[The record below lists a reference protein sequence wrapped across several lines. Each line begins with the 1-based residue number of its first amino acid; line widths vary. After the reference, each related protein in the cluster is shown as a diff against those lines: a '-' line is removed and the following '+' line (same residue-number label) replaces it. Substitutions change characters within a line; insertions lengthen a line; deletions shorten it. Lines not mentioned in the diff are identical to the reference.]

1 MSVIKLVNPCI
12 LIIELNNSKGYLYFK
27 GVCFR
32 GVSLETETEKRILV
46 QVIFFRGL
54 FEGEREGRKRV
65 RMLGNHVGSDGD

>member
-12 LIIELNNSKGYLYFK
+12 LTIELNNSKVFLYFK

-32 GVSLETETEKRILV
+32 GVFLETETEKRILV

-54 FEGEREGRKRV
+54 FEGEREGRKRG